1 MQTMTHVR
9 ATLKPWDDP
18 EFHRAY
24 EAARHHAAG
33 AVNGDGLHAAIL
45 VERLLREAGFPLAR
59 IEVERTVDEALTHT
73 EHWLVL
79 RDG

>member
-1 MQTMTHVR
+1 MQTVTHIR

-18 EFHRAY
+18 DFHRAY
-24 EAARHHAAG
+24 EAARHQTTEADG
-33 AVNGDGLHAAIL
+33 GDGLHAAIL
-45 VERLLREAGFPLAR
+45 VERLLREAGFPHAR
-59 IEVERTVDEALTHT
+59 IEVERTIQEALAHT